1 MSTNF
6 QEAYKK
12 IRPSI
17 VGLGFRNDPEY
28 LIIGSGFIVH
38 QSGWIMTNK
47 HVLDALLTSKDGRV
61 GLHQSAAAFFFI
73 KTEPEEGF
81 VGVGGIVVASV
92 IESASPP
99 PPSDNLDTEDT
110 KNKTFRGLKPRQII
124 PPKPLDIG
132 VCRVDMRNAQK
143 EVLPLIPATII
154 HSKDVLEGT
163 PVGILGFPQGLS
175 FPAKFTSTDPNQM
188 TPLLQTG
195 VISGILPFSGLPKPD
210 SFVLDLFVNGGS
222 SGSPLFL
229 ENGDVVGVVY
239 ATRQRFEALQ
249 SINEDG
255 DLEPSENTGVY
266 LPTSLGLAVP
276 SARFPENWLAKG
288 VWV

>member
-1 MSTNF
+1 MSINF
-6 QEAYKK
+6 QKAYKK

-28 LIIGSGFIVH
+28 SIIGSGFVVH
-38 QSGWIMTNK
+38 ESGWIMTNK
-47 HVLDALLTSKDGRV
+47 HVLDALITSRDGRV
-61 GLHQSAAAFFFI
+61 GLHQNAAAFFFI

-81 VGVGGIVVASV
+81 VGVSGMVVASL

-99 PPSDNLDTEDT
+99 SENNSVGT
-110 KNKTFRGLKPRQII
+110 KSKTFRGLKPRQII
-124 PPKPLDIG
+124 PPQPLDIG
-132 VCRVDMRNAQK
+132 VCRIDITNVP
-143 EVLPLIPATII
+143 EELLPLVPANII

-175 FPAKFTSTDPNQM
+175 LPTKLDSRNPTQM

-195 VISGILPFSGLPKPD
+195 VISGILPFSDLPKPD

-239 ATRQRFEALQ
+239 ATRQRFESLQ
-249 SINEDG
+249 IIKEDG
-255 DLEPSENTGVY
+255 ELESSGDSGIY
-266 LPTSLGLAVP
+266 LPTSLGLAIP
-276 SARFPENWLAKG
+276 SARFPENWLSKKA
-288 VWV
+288 

>member
-1 MSTNF
+1 MANTNF
-6 QEAYKK
+6 REAYKK

-28 LIIGSGFIVH
+28 QIIGSGFIVH

-47 HVLDALLTSKDGRV
+47 HVLDALLTASKDGRV
-61 GLHQSAAAFFFI
+61 GLHPSAAAFFFI

-81 VGVGGIVVASV
+81 VGVCGMVITNV

-99 PPSDNLDTEDT
+99 SKQFNNKGTE
-110 KNKTFRGLKPRQII
+110 NRTFRGLKPRQIL
-124 PPKPLDIG
+124 PPEPLDIG
-132 VCRVDMRNAQK
+132 VCKVDISNLRK
-143 EVLPLIPATII
+143 EVLPLIPAIII
-154 HSKDVLEGT
+154 HSKEVLEGT

-175 FPAKFTSTDPNQM
+175 FPAIFDSKNSTQM
-188 TPLLQTG
+188 APLLQTG
-195 VISGILPFSGLPKPD
+195 VVSGILPFSGLPRPE
-210 SFVLDLFVNGGS
+210 SFVLDLLVNSGS

-239 ATRQRFEALQ
+239 AARQSFESLQ
-249 SINEDG
+249 TINEDG
-255 DLEPSENTGVY
+255 KLESSSNQGVF

-276 SARFPENWLAKG
+276 SARFPDEWLSKKA
-288 VWV
+288 

>member
-1 MSTNF
+1 MSINF
-6 QEAYKK
+6 QEAYRQ

-28 LIIGSGFIVH
+28 EIIGSGFIVH

-61 GLHQSAAAFFFI
+61 GLHSSAAAFFFI
-73 KTEPEEGF
+73 KTKTEEGF
-81 VGVGGIVVASV
+81 VGASGMAVASV

-99 PPSDNLDTEDT
+99 SKQLNTEGT

-132 VCRVDMRNAQK
+132 VCKVDINNAPK
-143 EVLPLIPATII
+143 ELLPLIPATII
-154 HSKDVLEGT
+154 HSKEVLEGT

-175 FPAKFTSTDPNQM
+175 FPAKFDSKDSIQM
-188 TPLLQTG
+188 APLLQTG
-195 VISGILPFSGLPKPD
+195 VISGVLPFSGLPKPD
-210 SFVLDLFVNGGS
+210 SFVLDLFVNSGS

-229 ENGDVVGVVY
+229 SNGNVVGVVY
-239 ATRQRFEALQ
+239 ATRQSFESLKTI
-249 SINEDG
+249 SEDG
-255 DLEPSENTGVY
+255 DLESSKNMGVF
-266 LPTSLGLAVP
+266 LPTSLGVAIP
-276 SARFPENWLAKG
+276 SARFPEDWLSKKA
-288 VWV
+288 

>member
-1 MSTNF
+1 MSLNF

-28 LIIGSGFIVH
+28 LIIGTGFIVH
-38 QSGWIMTNK
+38 ESGWIMTNK
-47 HVLDALLTSKDGRV
+47 HVLDALLTSRDGRV
-61 GLHQSAAAFFFI
+61 GLHQNAAAMFFI

-81 VGVGGIVVASV
+81 VGASGIVVGSV
-92 IESASPP
+92 VESASPP
-99 PPSDNLDTEDT
+99 PPSEHVDTEENR
-110 KNKTFRGLKPRQII
+110 NKTFRGLKPRQII
-124 PPKPLDIG
+124 PPKPVDIG
-132 VCRVDMRNAQK
+132 VCRVDMTNARK
-143 EVLPLIPATII
+143 EVLPLVPATII
-154 HSKDVLEGT
+154 HSKDISEGT

-175 FPAKFTSTDPNQM
+175 WPSKFDSKDPAQM

-239 ATRQRFEALQ
+239 ATRQRFEALNF
-249 SINEDG
+249 INDAG
-255 DLEPSENTGVY
+255 DLETSENSGVY

-276 SARFPENWLAKG
+276 SARFPEDWLTKKA
-288 VWV
+288 

>member
-1 MSTNF
+1 MSVNF

-28 LIIGSGFIVH
+28 SIIGSGFVVH
-38 QSGWIMTNK
+38 ESGWVMTNK
-47 HVLDALLTSKDGRV
+47 HVLDALLTSRDGRV
-61 GLHQSAAAFFFI
+61 GLHQDAAAFFFI
-73 KTEPEEGF
+73 KTEPEEEF
-81 VGVGGIVVASV
+81 VGASGMVVASV
-92 IESASPP
+92 VESTSPP
-99 PPSDNLDTEDT
+99 PPSENLDSEET

-124 PPKPLDIG
+124 PPQPLDIG
-132 VCRVDMRNAQK
+132 VCRVDMSNARK
-143 EVLPLIPATII
+143 EVLPLVPATII
-154 HSKDVLEGT
+154 HSKNILEGT

-175 FPAKFTSTDPNQM
+175 FPAKFDQKDPTQM

-195 VISGILPFSGLPKPD
+195 VISGILPFSGLPRPD

-239 ATRQRFEALQ
+239 ATRQGFEPLQ
-249 SINEDG
+249 IIKDG
-255 DLEPSENTGVY
+255 ELESSENSGIY

-276 SARFPENWLAKG
+276 SARFPENWLTKKA
-288 VWV
+288 